1 MFFFDPVYFLFVIP
15 PLLLGLYAQWK
26 VKSSFEEMSKVP
38 ARMSGAQAA
47 RRMLDNAGL
56 SDVEIEQVGGKL
68 SDHYDPRHKV
78 LRLSSDVYNGQSMA
92 AVGVA
97 CHEAGHAFQD
107 AKGYAPLAI
116 RNLAV
121 PAANFGSSAGVLL
134 LFVGLIFSFPPLAII
149 GLLLFACVVF
159 FQVVNLPVE
168 FNASSRAREELVS
181 QGIIAGNEEKVC
193 CKSLERCGLD
203 LRCWHVAVHHDL
215 ALLRNARI
223 RQSKVALAS
232 SLALGVVWL
241 RKSLTTEKFGC

>member
-15 PLLLGLYAQWK
+15 PLLLGFYAQWK
-26 VKSSFEEMSKVP
+26 VKSSFAAMSKVP
-38 ARMSGAQAA
+38 AKMTGAQAA

-56 SDVEIEQVGGKL
+56 SDVDIEQVHGKL

-78 LRLSSDVYNGQSMA
+78 LRLSEDVYSGQSMA

-121 PAANFGSSAGVLL
+121 PAANFGSRAGVAL
-134 LFVGLIFSFPPLAII
+134 LFVGLLLSFKPLAMI

-181 QGIIAGNEEKVC
+181 QGIIAGNEEQYVAKV
-193 CKSLERCGLD
+193 LNAAALTY
-203 LRCWHVAVHHDL
+203 VAGTL
-215 ALLRNARI
+215 QSIMTLLYYGMR
-223 RQSKVALAS
+223 V
-232 SLALGVVWL
+232 
-241 RKSLTTEKFGC
+241 FGNQR

>member
-1 MFFFDPVYFLFVIP
+1 MFFLDPVYFLFALP
-15 PLLLGLYAQWK
+15 PLLLGFYAQWK

-121 PAANFGSSAGVLL
+121 PAANFGSSAGVFLLIMGLL
-134 LFVGLIFSFPPLAII
+134 LSFPPLAVI

-181 QGIIAGNEEKVC
+181 QGIIAGNEEQYVAKV
-193 CKSLERCGLD
+193 LNAAALTY
-203 LRCWHVAVHHDL
+203 VAGTL
-215 ALLRNARI
+215 QSIMTLLYYGMR
-223 RQSKVALAS
+223 V
-232 SLALGVVWL
+232 
-241 RKSLTTEKFGC
+241 FGNQR

>member
-15 PLLLGLYAQWK
+15 PLLLGFYAQWK
-26 VKSSFEEMSKVP
+26 VKSSFAAMSKVP
-38 ARMSGAQAA
+38 AKMSGAQAA

-56 SDVEIEQVGGKL
+56 SDVEIEQVHGQL

-78 LRLSSDVYNGQSMA
+78 LRLSEDVYSGQSMA

-107 AKGYAPLAI
+107 ATGYAPLAI

-121 PAANFGSSAGVLL
+121 PAANFGSSAGVAL
-134 LFVGLIFSFPPLAII
+134 LFVGLLLSFKPLAMI

-181 QGIIAGNEEKVC
+181 QGIIAGNEEQYVAKV
-193 CKSLERCGLD
+193 LNAAALTY
-203 LRCWHVAVHHDL
+203 VAGTL
-215 ALLRNARI
+215 QSIMTLLYYGMR
-223 RQSKVALAS
+223 V
-232 SLALGVVWL
+232 
-241 RKSLTTEKFGC
+241 FGNQR